1 MRNRL
6 AKVLAV
12 ILIVSYITG
21 VAQATALQA
30 YAAEPET
37 YTLDNGYVTVTVS
50 TKNGGFYV
58 DTVEGNKLVKSDNN
72 KRLLYH
78 SGEFDTS
85 FTSFQVT
92 YHDEG
97 NKVREY
103 IFGGNYSFLGL
114 GGNNLT
120 TVRDAAG
127 ITSTWTV
134 DGLTFTQRIEACQC
148 GSERA
153 RHGRDRLQR
162 GKRQGGQRFGQDEAA
177 S

>member
-97 NKVREY
+97 NKVRN
-103 IFGGNYSFLGL
+103 IYSEA
-114 GGNNLT
+114 T
-120 TVRDAAG
+120 TPSLDWRQQPD
-127 ITSTWTV
+127 
-134 DGLTFTQRIEACQC
+134 
-148 GSERA
+148 
-153 RHGRDRLQR
+153 HGP
-162 GKRQGGQRFGQDEAA
+162 
-177 S
+177 